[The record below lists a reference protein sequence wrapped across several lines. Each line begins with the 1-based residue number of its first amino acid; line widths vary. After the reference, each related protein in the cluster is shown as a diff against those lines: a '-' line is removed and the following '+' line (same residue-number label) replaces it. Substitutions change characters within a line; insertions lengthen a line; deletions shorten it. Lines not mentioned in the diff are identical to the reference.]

1 MERLNFGDLLNL
13 VVAKH
18 LRDTTERISAG
29 RWTGDNNRFR
39 NQPKSPKALPAQL
52 GPASDSGSE
61 VIT

>member
-13 VVAKH
+13 AVAKH
-18 LRDTTERISAG
+18 LRDTTEHISAG

-39 NQPKSPKALPAQL
+39 NQPKSSKVLPTQF
-52 GPASDSGSE
+52 GPASDGGSE